1 MSFARKGMADPHF
14 VNIIGKL
21 YTAHLVGSVPW
32 SIEVALGALFD
43 GSDLPEIET
52 VETIETEEASDS
64 ADTDSDVGGTEPVE
78 VESPTKKRFGKKGG
92 K

>member
-1 MSFARKGMADPHF
+1 MSFARKGLADPHF

-32 SIEVALGALFD
+32 NIEVALGALFD

-64 ADTDSDVGGTEPVE
+64 ADTHGDVGRPDTE
-78 VESPTKKRFGKKGG
+78 SKKRFGKKGG